1 MKVRSFGVT
10 ATAMTFVMET
20 FFLKSCTEVAETKQE
35 FQFDEARMWL
45 ILDLAEENAG

>member
-35 FQFDEARMWL
+35 IQFAEARMWPL
-45 ILDLAEENAG
+45 LDLAEENAG